1 MTFDSK
7 ENSTFE
13 FDGYRVRL
21 ASGTSSFR
29 GDTPRFLMAEAPT
42 ELWAELNEENYR
54 LIGDNLFQIDFA
66 ERKPGILSN
75 IPPRLHIELVLP
87 GPNRWHEESYI
98 VLILDNDGASL
109 VDWAIA
115 NPAPA
120 TSHFVQEDSDRSA
133 IYFDIP
139 LVPVTRNESRY
150 ADRTE
155 FLDQISHWQGGPQL
169 TFGIFSIEDD
179 EITHLTHRLIR
190 THWKI
195 LPHPFYDRYD
205 RLAFSGFVD
214 FIAKKADGY
223 LKKNTQ
229 GKEVLQIIPENGV
242 PHEVTA
248 AELKKMDGKVLLLCH
263 GILSSTQGAFEGIL
277 GDAAFY
283 RPLFARYEGRILAWD
298 HYTLS
303 KTTAENADDLLMGK
317 LLDLHNVTLDIVCH
331 SRGAGVI
338 RNFLENPVNRQTLQH
353 QNIKID
359 KVIFVAGACLGSQ
372 LAQPENTN
380 RMFRRLNMLFWFL
393 GGTPA
398 GFIKAILTILKLLAT
413 VAQKMP
419 GVEAMNPVG
428 GEIAKL
434 NLNQDTAA
442 AEYHYIR
449 ANYDNPHLPLK
460 LLEEFFL
467 DSGVF
472 DGAAN
477 DLVVPYEGASPSG
490 KYLANSPVQKIDTY
504 HYGDEQT
511 PQPKVMHTNFFYH
524 AQTQSE
530 LDRLLP

>member
-42 ELWAELNEENYR
+42 ELWTELNEENYR

-66 ERKPGILSN
+66 ERNPGVLSN
-75 IPPRLHIELVLP
+75 IPPKLHIELTLSDP
-87 GPNRWHEESYI
+87 ERWHEKSYI
-98 VLILDNDGASL
+98 VLILDNERTAL

-115 NPAPA
+115 SPEPVSSLF
-120 TSHFVQEDSDRSA
+120 TPLDTDSAA

-139 LVPVTRNESRY
+139 LVPVMRNESRF
-150 ADRTE
+150 ANRAE

-190 THWKI
+190 THWKT
-195 LPHPFYDRYD
+195 LPHPFYDQYD

-214 FIAKKADGY
+214 FIARKADGY

-229 GKEVLQIIPENGV
+229 GKEVLQIIPENGA
-242 PHEVTA
+242 PREATA
-248 AELKKMDGKVLLLCH
+248 QELETMRGKVLLLCH

-277 GDAAFY
+277 DDPKF
-283 RPLFARYEGRILAWD
+283 RPRLFEKFGKQILAWD

-303 KTTAENADDLLMGK
+303 KTTAENADDLLLQK
-317 LLDLHNVTLDIVCH
+317 LQDLNDVTLDIVCH

-338 RNFLENPVNRQTLQH
+338 RNFLENPVNRQALKDQKV
-353 QNIKID
+353 KID

-380 RMFRRLNMLFWFL
+380 RMFRRLNMLFWFF
-393 GGTPA
+393 GGSPT

-413 VAQKMP
+413 IAQKMP
-419 GVEAMNPVG
+419 GVESMNPVG

-434 NLNQDTAA
+434 NLNQNTAA

-449 ANYDNPHLPLK
+449 ANYGNPHLPLK

-472 DGAAN
+472 NGAAN

-490 KYLANSPVQKIDTY
+490 KYLANSQVQKIDTH

-511 PQPKVMHTNFFYH
+511 PQPVVMHTNFFS
-524 AQTQSE
+524 QQITQQE
-530 LDRLLP
+530 LERILS